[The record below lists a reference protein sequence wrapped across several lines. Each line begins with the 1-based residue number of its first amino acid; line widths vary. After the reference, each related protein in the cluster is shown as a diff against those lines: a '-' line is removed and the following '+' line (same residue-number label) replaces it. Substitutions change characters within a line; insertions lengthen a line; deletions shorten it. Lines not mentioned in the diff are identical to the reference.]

1 MPYHCC
7 LVDVVSFY
15 LVKSIKY
22 ETYGQR
28 QIYYEVCI
36 SDNNHSYMSSYEGIM
51 YQCQCMTDPGHLA
64 PVHHNN
70 SPSSQSIVIEWRLGW
85 AEIIWGHGGTSCP
98 CPPTFISG
106 VLYTSSLSRYYRM
119 FCLICIYIIV
129 SIYLLIRSCYAG
141 GNHVVNASTI
151 STTNIKSH

>member
-1 MPYHCC
+1 MGSGRYIMRSASQTIIIVTC
-7 LVDVVSFY
+7 LVMKV
-15 LVKSIKY
+15 L
-22 ETYGQR
+22 
-28 QIYYEVCI
+28 CI
-36 SDNNHSYMSSYEGIM
+36 SASVW
-51 YQCQCMTDPGHLA
+51 PRHLA
-64 PVHHNN
+64 PVQHNN

-151 STTNIKSH
+151 STTNIKSHWYRSVYIYISTYLVSRW